1 MLKIAYDLHRQ
12 THCPKLQH
20 SLFFG
25 FFSPS
30 EEHTL
35 WMPHTFVFACSN
47 WGQETFH
54 PDFLSYTTGFHFTGY
69 AEVDRNCTTNNIS
82 QYWSLFWLTPS
93 ITLKPCSYSMYRVR
107 YSTAACSC
115 LPIFHLQSLPSYFP
129 SHFQLCST
137 AESSSTEYQLQHFR
151 QISLK
156 MPRGG
161 QGKSKKI
168 TWKYVTETKCPSRQ
182 VSNLMSASDYL
193 KHCLLKIKSPRI
205 TRCFQAKPAEK
216 VRDLHWS
223 SGSFCFQVLTTSLQQ
238 QKTSSFPTALPL
250 LSHEVGKAGKA
261 SWSLQRCQEGSASN
275 STEAAQSLA
284 PQALAT
290 LPRGHC
296 RSPTYAQVRLNQ
308 AKQINEP
315 SLMV

>member
-1 MLKIAYDLHRQ
+1 MTKQLPQAATQPLLWIFLPFWRTGSLKAAHV
-12 THCPKLQH
+12 C
-20 SLFFG
+20 F
-25 FFSPS
+25 
-30 EEHTL
+30 HTL
-35 WMPHTFVFACSN
+35 KLGTRN
-47 WGQETFH
+47 
-54 PDFLSYTTGFHFTGY
+54 LSTWHVVLYNGVSLHWLCW
-69 AEVDRNCTTNNIS
+69 EVDRNSTTNNIS

-93 ITLKPCSYSMYRVR
+93 ITLKPCSYSMYRAR
-107 YSTAACSC
+107 RSTAACSC
-115 LPIFHLQSLPSYFP
+115 LPIFHLQRLPSCFP
-129 SHFQLCST
+129 SHSQLCSA
-137 AESSSTEYQLQHFR
+137 AESSSIEYQLQYFR

-161 QGKSKKI
+161 QEKGKKI

-205 TRCFQAKPAEK
+205 TWCFQSKPAEK

-223 SGSFCFQVLTTSLQQ
+223 SRSFCFQVVTASLQQ

-250 LSHEVGKAGKA
+250 LSREFRKAGKA

-275 STEAAQSLA
+275 STAAAQSLA
-284 PQALAT
+284 PEALAT

-296 RSPTYAQVRLNQ
+296 SSPTHAQERLNQ
-308 AKQINEP
+308 AKHINEP